1 MKTKNLTKTAASA
14 VIFASICALAALSA
28 SHETADTQAAPW
40 YSIIPPLMAIMLAFL
55 TRNVIFS
62 IAVSIIVGGLLTT
75 LPSDPTSLS
84 AIFEGLKTAVL
95 YPVSTV
101 IDMDGTTEGNTIIDH
116 LNIVN
121 LQIIA
126 FVPLLFAM
134 VEIVIVSGGFK
145 SILQKLLPL
154 IKTKRTA
161 QIGTALMGL
170 IYFIDD
176 YSNAVIVGSSM
187 RPVTDR
193 FRISREKLA
202 FLVDAT
208 SAPITSLAAI
218 STWIVYEVGL
228 FNDTAKTVG
237 IERDGYSMFF
247 DSLAFRFYSI
257 LMLGFVFGHIL
268 FNCDFG
274 PMKKAQDKAKKDP
287 PADADN
293 AASAKSTDDKPT
305 AGMLNAVV
313 PLAGLI
319 GFHITGLWIDGGGP
333 AKATGLASVFHWQYW
348 REVIGGS
355 ENSILILIY
364 ASMFSLTLA
373 ALCAFFS
380 RALRISII
388 ARCIVSGMKKSI
400 LPCLILI
407 FAWSLKNCCDSL
419 STGPYLTN
427 LLTGNVPPLI
437 FPAIVFLIASLTS
450 FATGTSWGTM
460 AIIIPTAVPIAFA
473 LDENTYGL
481 VTMITLGAVLDGAI
495 FGDHCSPISDTT
507 IISSIASRCDHIQH
521 VRTQM
526 PYSLFVA
533 TLALLCGYIPAALG
547 LPPLLSFTIAAA
559 AMVIVFLTVPRL
571 TPKNDA
577 HCVEDSTLDSGT
589 D

>member
-1 MKTKNLTKTAASA
+1 VKRKILAKTAASA
-14 VIFASICALAALSA
+14 VIFAAICALAALSA
-28 SHETADTQAAPW
+28 PPQTADTQAAPW

-55 TRNVIFS
+55 TRNVILS

-101 IDMDGTTEGNTIIDH
+101 IIIDGTNEGNTIIDH

-145 SILQKLLPL
+145 AILQKLLPL
-154 IKTKRTA
+154 IKTKKTA
-161 QIGTALMGL
+161 QFGTALMGL

-208 SAPITSLAAI
+208 SAPITSLAVI

-257 LMLGFVFGHIL
+257 LMLAFVFGHIL
-268 FNCDFG
+268 FGCDFG
-274 PMKKAQDKAKKDP
+274 PMKKAQDEAKKNP
-287 PADADN
+287 PEDTDTPAQT
-293 AASAKSTDDKPT
+293 KSTDDKRP
-305 AGMLNAVV
+305 ANMFNAIL

-319 GFHITGLWIDGGGP
+319 SFHITGLWIDGGGP
-333 AKATGLASVFHWQYW
+333 AKLTSFFSIFHWQYW
-348 REVIGGS
+348 RQVIGET

-364 ASMFSLTLA
+364 ASMFSLALA
-373 ALCAFFS
+373 ALCAYFS
-380 RALRISII
+380 RALRIGTII
-388 ARCIVSGMKKSI
+388 KCIMSGIKKSI

-419 STGPYLTN
+419 STGLYLTN
-427 LLTGNVPPLI
+427 LLSGNVPPLI
-437 FPAIVFLIASLTS
+437 FPAIVFFIASLTS

-473 LDENTYGL
+473 LDGNTYGL
-481 VTMITLGAVLDGAI
+481 ITVITLGAVLDGAI

-507 IISSIASRCDHIQH
+507 IISSIASRCNHIQH

-526 PYSLFVA
+526 PYSIFVA
-533 TLALLCGYIPAALG
+533 VIALVCGYIPAGLG
-547 LPPLLSFTIAAA
+547 VSPLLSFTMAITV
-559 AMVIVFLTVPRL
+559 MVIVFLILPRINK
-571 TPKNDA
+571 TK
-577 HCVEDSTLDSGT
+577 CG
-589 D
+589 